1 MKTFC
6 HFIFL
11 LLPLVLVSCDDL
23 FQFNPNQIIL
33 EDDERDLNNKNVKL
47 IQALPVTDTVKFIL
61 LGDTQRGYDETEEFV
76 KSANNQSDIS
86 FVLHAGDIS
95 DFGLTQEFKWV
106 NEIMSKLKYPYLTVI
121 GNHDI
126 VANGPL
132 TYARMYGAL
141 DYSFEFGN
149 NKFIFI
155 NTNSRE
161 YNFNGNVP
169 DLVWLKSQLSNN
181 PGNKNAI
188 VVAHVPPFDADFD
201 PELEKQYAKILAD
214 DPNVKFTLYG
224 HQHTFRDGEFY
235 EDGVH
240 YYVTTNIVAR
250 GYLIVTTWKGGY
262 KVDRIE
268 F

>member
-1 MKTFC
+1 M
-6 HFIFL
+6 
-11 LLPLVLVSCDDL
+11 D
-23 FQFNPNQIIL
+23 
-33 EDDERDLNNKNVKL
+33 DDEKNLNNKNIKRIL
-47 IQALPVTDTVKFIL
+47 ALPVTDTLKFIL

-76 KSANNQSDIS
+76 KSANSQSNIS

-95 DFGLTQEFKWV
+95 DFGLTQEFRWV
-106 NEIMSKLKYPYLTVI
+106 HDIMSKLKYPYLTVI

-132 TYARMYGAL
+132 AYARMYGAL

-161 YNFNGNVP
+161 YNFSGKVP
-169 DLVWLKSQLSNN
+169 DLVWLKSQLSDN

-201 PELEKQYAKILAD
+201 AALEKQYAAILAA

-224 HQHTFRDGEFY
+224 HQHTFKDGEFY
-235 EDGVH
+235 NDGVH

-250 GYLIVTTWKGGY
+250 GYMIVTTWKGGY